1 MELNTE
7 ELNLQVH
14 NLPAVVLLECTVPP
28 KLVDDLNTYLDE
40 YRETAE
46 KKSLAH
52 TLVGQIHQGE
62 QLLMDHKHELLRDY
76 YTFLTSMGVAYLQAF
91 GNITGHYHKNRM

>member
-40 YRETAE
+40 YKETAE

-62 QLLMDHKHELLRDY
+62 QLLMDHKHELLKD
-76 YTFLTSMGVAYLQAF
+76 
-91 GNITGHYHKNRM
+91 

>member
-1 MELNTE
+1 MELNTD

-28 KLVDDLNTYLDE
+28 KVVDNLNTYLDE

-46 KKSLAH
+46 VFKGS
-52 TLVGQIHQGE
+52 G
-62 QLLMDHKHELLRDY
+62 
-76 YTFLTSMGVAYLQAF
+76 TSRS
-91 GNITGHYHKNRM
+91 NPR